1 MNLKHLLLKILLLVV
16 PCMTLTIY
24 NIPVQHV
31 VTHQLGPGPA
41 MGKTMAK
48 QHEWTTRIVGGEDSS
63 HIVPY
68 QVSLQVK
75 RRSRSRKAS
84 SYFDDEEEERPQYQH
99 NCGGSIITHKW
110 VLTAAHCVVQ

>member
-1 MNLKHLLLKILLLVV
+1 MNQNHVILRFLTLLG
-16 PCMTLTIY
+16 PCLTLTIY
-24 NIPVQHV
+24 NIPVQRV
-31 VTHQLGPGPA
+31 VHYQPVPGLGKA
-41 MGKTMAK
+41 MAAK

-75 RRSRSRKAS
+75 RRSRKAS
-84 SYFDDEEEERPQYQH
+84 SYFDDDEDERPQFQH